1 MIMELF
7 RNCFIQESHYIFAN
21 IYFYDS
27 ANAITNAKHE
37 SVIKPTV
44 NFLGEVLHSVRHAV
58 RPKVPQKHMKHLVDL
73 HFPNLMSFIQEKSKN
88 QGLEFDSHFFKT
100 TILDLKFFEESF
112 KFYLVR
118 NF

>member
-27 ANAITNAKHE
+27 ANAMTNSKHE
-37 SVIKPTV
+37 SLIKPTV

-58 RPKVPQKHMKHLVDL
+58 RPKVPQNHMKRLVDL
-73 HFPNLMSFIQEKSKN
+73 HFPNLMSFIQEKSKK
-88 QGLEFDSHFFKT
+88 QGLEFGSLFFKT